1 MDKDWQMVDDAAAPI
16 LEALA
21 DRTRRQVVWLLGKGP
36 LRAGELAE
44 ATGTGA
50 PAMSRHLKVLL
61 NAEIIADGRMSRDA
75 RARLFSLQPDTLRVI
90 QTWLDQVN
98 ARREELDAG

>member
-1 MDKDWQMVDDAAAPI
+1 
-16 LEALA
+16 
-21 DRTRRQVVWLLGKGP
+21 

-61 NAEIIADGRMSRDA
+61 NAQIIADGRMSRDA
-75 RARLFSLQPDTLRVI
+75 RARLFSLQPESLVMI
-90 QTWLDQVN
+90 QAWLDQVN
-98 ARREELDAG
+98 AQWEARNTEPGD

>member
-1 MDKDWQMVDDAAAPI
+1 MLDDSVAPV

-21 DRTRRQVVWLLGKGP
+21 DPTRRHVVRLLGNGP

-50 PAMSRHLKVLL
+50 PAMSRHLKILL
-61 NAEIIADGRMSRDA
+61 NAQIIADGRMSRDA
-75 RARLFSLQPDTLRVI
+75 RARLFSLQPESLVMI
-90 QTWLDQVN
+90 QAWLDQVN
-98 ARREELDAG
+98 AQWEARNTEPGD